1 MTRIKDTYYFQL
13 QTDKYFY
20 SLTTI
25 LWLVCLVRSIFQAKL
40 PFISIICA
48 MLFAS
53 QIFGFLAHWIG
64 YKNVIYYENH
74 GYYLPFYRE
83 IYDDVVSFGFF
94 MSFDLAFWFFAIK
107 YWATSLQMK
116 MMKYRMPLE
125 LVNSKITIILRT
137 GCALNILFPILFLVS
152 YSVLDFCF

>member
-1 MTRIKDTYYFQL
+1 M
-13 QTDKYFY
+13 
-20 SLTTI
+20 
-25 LWLVCLVRSIFQAKL
+25 
-40 PFISIICA
+40 
-48 MLFAS
+48 
-53 QIFGFLAHWIG
+53 
-64 YKNVIYYENH
+64 
-74 GYYLPFYRE
+74 PFYRE

-116 MMKYRMPLE
+116 MMKFRMPLE
-125 LVNSKITIILRT
+125 SVNSRITIILRT